1 MDNGVFILLIIQLI
15 IEIFLKLTL
24 EIKFG
29 NYFFNLKLN
38 QLFLKS
44 KTALH
49 RYCKPFLTATQL
61 SIQISKNNKPRVC

>member
-1 MDNGVFILLIIQLI
+1 MFILLIIQLI

-38 QLFLKS
+38 QLFLNS

-49 RYCKPFLTATQL
+49 RYCQPFLTDAQL